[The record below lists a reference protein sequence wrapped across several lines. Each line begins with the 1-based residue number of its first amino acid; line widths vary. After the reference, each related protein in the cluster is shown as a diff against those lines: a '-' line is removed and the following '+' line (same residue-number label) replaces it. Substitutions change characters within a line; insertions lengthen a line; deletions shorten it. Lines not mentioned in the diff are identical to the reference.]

1 VLYDLDVRMHG
12 VPKNKTRFQYRAPAR
27 WGQCRRDYRCER
39 GVDEKTV
46 RVPSP
51 PQTELLE
58 YTAVIPYDEAPDH
71 KDVSRLFPVNCL
83 SQDRPH
89 NMISHA
95 VGHHSSLMSA
105 YFSMIRFFS

>member
-1 VLYDLDVRMHG
+1 
-12 VPKNKTRFQYRAPAR
+12 
-27 WGQCRRDYRCER
+27 
-39 GVDEKTV
+39 VDEKTV

-58 YTAVIPYDEAPDH
+58 YTAVVIPYDEAPDH

-95 VGHHSSLMSA
+95 VGTPFISNV
-105 YFSMIRFFS
+105 RFLLDDPLFFIGVSPP